1 MRHYLHLILVHH
13 HLLLLLLGVNAQ
25 YSTSLNQK
33 SNSFEGADRA
43 EVKGSRKGATSTTNS
58 SKSEVVLIVLMSNQN
73 ELPVL
78 FDLLKPSV
86 EMAAE
91 YVNSR
96 YSDFRIRVV
105 ARNDPSSCEGN
116 MVGAMAAEEYY
127 LRRLDGIIGPL
138 CSRALES
145 AARLASHWGVP
156 IITAGGVGVEFSNK
170 NTYRSL
176 TRIAFSLGKCVCGRD
191 TK

>member
-13 HLLLLLLGVNAQ
+13 LLLLLGVNAQ

-43 EVKGSRKGATSTTNS
+43 EVKGSEKGATTTNS

-138 CSRALES
+138 CSKALES

-176 TRIAFSLGKCVCGRD
+176 TRIAFSLGKCVCVWERN

>member
-1 MRHYLHLILVHH
+1 MYLYLLLIFLTSF
-13 HLLLLLLGVNAQ
+13 HLLSGQ
-25 YSTSLNQK
+25 YTTSLKQQQ
-33 SNSFEGADRA
+33 NSFDGGDRV
-43 EVKGSRKGATSTTNS
+43 EQNS
-58 SKSEVVLIVLMSNQN
+58 NRSGNKTEVVLIVLMSNQN

-96 YSDFRIRVV
+96 YSEFRIRVK
-105 ARNDPSSCEGN
+105 ARADPSSCEGN
-116 MVGAMAAEEYY
+116 VIGAMAAEEYY
-127 LRRLDGIIGPL
+127 LRRLDAIIGPI

-156 IITAGGVGVEFSNK
+156 IITAGGVGSEFANK
-170 NTYRSL
+170 DTYKSL
-176 TRIAFSLGKCVCGRD
+176 TRIAFSLGKSYANQNPKNKNYRP
-191 TK
+191 KLAKQ